1 MGEGCQSLRGYLLTP
16 WFFQRFEFRSLLP
29 PSRHLLPE
37 LARAHPPNAIEQ
49 PPLHMTKTLAFRVSK
64 SKVNR
69 IGPTAPSRRSVRDRC
84 VVDRYVAR
92 PAERP
97 VAPVRYHLVPENGW
111 NDHTRQL
118 RCGMN
123 NVIEWD
129 GNLPLPAAPSSPCWL
144 LPAKDDMALCI
155 SRLQHEIIAAGWKV
169 RLSPARSAG
178 AETRVAPPSRLRAQ
192 VLTCDEAVISRLSNK
207 AKVRV
212 IA

>member
-1 MGEGCQSLRGYLLTP
+1 
-16 WFFQRFEFRSLLP
+16 
-29 PSRHLLPE
+29 
-37 LARAHPPNAIEQ
+37 
-49 PPLHMTKTLAFRVSK
+49 MTKTLAFRVSK

-118 RCGMN
+118 RCGMS

-178 AETRVAPPSRLRAQ
+178 VETRVAPPSLPRAQ

-207 AKVRV
+207 AKLSDYAKRLGLGLGLGLGLTLTSWRSRSAWPCCSVG
-212 IA
+212 